1 MQQMPNSFWNRR
13 FVHFISLYICQS
25 DTKDLHMPGSV
36 RLSLQLVKSYM
47 SYMEC
52 MSHDLVITERLP
64 LIPIS
69 HTLLE
74 TAGLS

>member
-1 MQQMPNSFWNRR
+1 MQQMPNSFWNRC
-13 FVHFISLYICQS
+13 FVHFISLYISQS
-25 DTKDLHMPGSV
+25 DIKDLHMPSSV
-36 RLSLQLVKSYM
+36 RLSLQLVKGYM

-52 MSHDLVITERLP
+52 MSHDTVIIERLP